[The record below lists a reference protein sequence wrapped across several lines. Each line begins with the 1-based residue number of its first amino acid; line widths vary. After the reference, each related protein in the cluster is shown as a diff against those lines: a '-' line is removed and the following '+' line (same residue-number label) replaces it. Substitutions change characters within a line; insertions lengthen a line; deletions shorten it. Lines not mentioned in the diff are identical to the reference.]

1 MSASPDTPPVKS
13 LQTLAAWLV
22 HMLTASTAVIGIF
35 ALREIEH
42 KHWAPFFGLL
52 ALTTMIDSFD
62 GALAR
67 YFRAKERIP
76 NIDGALL
83 DNIVDYFTYA
93 LVPAAFVFD
102 SGYFT
107 PAGAVAGASMIA
119 LSSAYQFAQV
129 DAKTDDHYFKGWPSY
144 WNIVALYIVLFG
156 ASPDTNFRIVLFFT
170 VLVFVPVKYIY
181 PSRTTHYRK
190 LNILL
195 ALLWACT
202 MVVLI
207 AQIPNPRRWLVWLS
221 LTYVAYYMLMGFW
234 ITVRDEKTKVQRLR

>member
-1 MSASPDTPPVKS
+1 MSGSPDTPPVKS
-13 LQTLAAWLV
+13 HQTLAAWLV

-42 KHWAPFFGLL
+42 KQWALFFGLL
-52 ALTTMIDSFD
+52 ALTTAIDSFD

-67 YFRAKERIP
+67 YFRAKERVP

-107 PAGAVAGASMIA
+107 PFGAVAGASMIA

-129 DAKTDDHYFKGWPSY
+129 DAKTDDHCFKGWPSY
-144 WNIVALYIVLFG
+144 WNIVVLYIVLLG
-156 ASPDTNFRIVLFFT
+156 LSPAMNFCFILFFT
-170 VLVFVPVKYIY
+170 VLIFVPVKYIY
-181 PSRTTHYRK
+181 PSRTTRFRK
-190 LNILL
+190 FNILL
-195 ALLWACT
+195 ALLWGGS
-202 MVVLI
+202 MLVLI
-207 AQIPNPRRWLVWLS
+207 AQIPRPSRWLIWLS
-221 LTYVAYYMLMGFW
+221 LVYVAYYMLMSFW
-234 ITVRDEKTKVQRLR
+234 LTLREEKSKERLRH